1 MERFTDQS
9 LRRAPHLAVVFYD
22 SIGDFVVVT
31 PLLRGLREKYPGCT
45 VDYFGGER
53 TRELE
58 EASALLD
65 ARYSLFGA
73 PASMRRLPAYLT
85 EREAVA
91 GPYDLAVNCEAH
103 SAARLALACIAPTY
117 VVGPAYTADLRGD
130 LPHPAGRIDALW
142 DEAWNA
148 ADLLERYGDVLH
160 SQYIGEII
168 CRLAR
173 VETDYYQTNVPVA
186 VPAGSVPDVLIATGA
201 NRGAKLWPGAY
212 WRTVIEWC
220 AAQRLTVGLLGSAP
234 AQQAQF
240 YHSVNTEDR
249 LLEQTPLLDLR
260 GRYSLPAVAGAL
272 RRARACVSIDNGIM
286 HLAAAVGTPTV
297 AIFGG
302 SPWRVWAPR
311 VPTVRVLLPAEPCLR
326 CEENRFRNDACL
338 LPEHLCMLG
347 VPPARVVA
355 ALAEAL
361 AASSD

>member
-9 LRRAPHLAVVFYD
+9 LRLGPHLAVVFYD
-22 SIGDFVVVT
+22 SIGDFVVAT

-45 VDYFGGER
+45 LDYFGGER

-58 EASALLD
+58 QASSLLD
-65 ARYSLFGA
+65 GRYSLFGA
-73 PASMRRLPAYLT
+73 PRSLRRLPAYVA

-103 SAARLALACIAPTY
+103 PAARLALSFIAPAH
-117 VVGPAYTADLRGD
+117 VVGPAYADDLRGG
-130 LPHPAGRIDALW
+130 LPYPCARVDALW
-142 DEAWNA
+142 QESWNA
-148 ADLLERYGDVLH
+148 ADLLERYGDVLD
-160 SQYIGEII
+160 SQYIGEIL

-173 VETDYYQTNVPVA
+173 VDTDYYRTEVPVA
-186 VPAGSVPDVLIATGA
+186 APMGSVPDVLIATGA

-212 WRTVIEWC
+212 WREVIEWC
-220 AAQRLTVGLLGSAP
+220 AAQGLAVGLLGSAP

-240 YHSVNTEDR
+240 YHSIDTESW
-249 LLEQTPLLDLR
+249 LLEQTPLIDLR
-260 GRYSLPAVAGAL
+260 GRYALPEVAGAL
-272 RRARACVSIDNGIM
+272 RRAGACVTIDNGIM
-286 HLAAAVGTPTV
+286 HLAAAVATPTV

-311 VPTVRVLLPAEPCLR
+311 TPAVRVLLPAEPCLR

-338 LPEHLCMLG
+338 LPEQVCMLG
-347 VPPARVVA
+347 VPPARVIT

-361 AASSD
+361 PDRRD